1 MHFLLQ
7 SLCISSKTNRLNV
20 RYFTKNITFNQ
31 NNKRNFKLNEDLRFM
46 KKILLFFLMT
56 TSFLFSQNSA
66 NTCEI
71 LSKINRLIQ
80 TEHIRPKPV
89 DDSLSIFVFDN
100 LINEL
105 DPSRN
110 IFFKTEYDELS
121 KKYRVGLDD
130 MIMEGDCNFVNDIS
144 TKYKDGLRRTKAVLE
159 KIQAETIDYTK
170 KDTIRFY
177 KKSFPFYLKKDD
189 LEKVWLK
196 KLRYQIL
203 DDIAET
209 SDNLDSI
216 KANFK
221 SIELASRTTILTNEI
236 CRFNTLL
243 ETNTNLEEKIYNFFC
258 TYFDPH
264 TAYFSDDSK
273 SSFVASLSKEHL
285 SLGMTVNLNEKNE
298 IIIDEID
305 PNGPAFKTGQIKKGD
320 QIVSI
325 SNHKDTLQVSCSSL
339 ESISTMILS
348 ESNKSITLT
357 LKRNSGKSFDVYIE
371 KQVMKD
377 EENSV
382 FSFIVGKESKIG
394 YIKIPSFYADL
405 DGNSRKGCADDVA
418 REVIKLDRDNIK
430 GLVIDL
436 IDNGGGSMEEA
447 IKLAGMFVDY
457 GPLSIV
463 IDNKQGTSVIND
475 PYRGMIYKGPIV
487 VLVNS
492 NTASASEF
500 FSSILQDYNRAL
512 LLGSSTL
519 GKATMQTILSL
530 DEEKNTD
537 FLKITINKFYR
548 VTGKS
553 HQYVGVT
560 PDVIVPEFY
569 EGVYQKES
577 DFPTGIKND
586 SIQPFLKYKPFVKR
600 PLIDKL
606 AKNSTARLS
615 DNYFFNDVKKINLK
629 IDQLVNTPKSEIP
642 MTIDAVFNQKKIV
655 NSLWK
660 EINTFNDENNPL
672 DVYNSTVN
680 QFLLGV
686 YPTEK
691 IINQYQIDNLKTN
704 PYLNEAV
711 NIITEF
717 NASK

>member
-1 MHFLLQ
+1 
-7 SLCISSKTNRLNV
+7 
-20 RYFTKNITFNQ
+20 
-31 NNKRNFKLNEDLRFM
+31 M
-46 KKILLFFLMT
+46 KKISLVFLLST
-56 TSFLFSQNSA
+56 TVLFSQNSDH
-66 NTCEI
+66 TCEVVN
-71 LSKINRLIQ
+71 KINALIQ
-80 TEHIRPKPV
+80 AEHIRPKLV

-110 IFFKTEYDELS
+110 ILYKTEYDALANE
-121 KKYRVGLDD
+121 YRTNLDD
-130 MIMEGDCNFVNDIS
+130 LILSDQCSFLTDI
-144 TKYKDGLRRTKAVLE
+144 TDKYKNGLLRTKAVLE
-159 KIQAETIDYTK
+159 KIQREPIDYSK

-177 KKSFPFYLKKDD
+177 KKSFPFYLKKED

-196 KLRYQIL
+196 KIRYQIL

-216 KANFK
+216 NANFK
-221 SIELASRTTILTNEI
+221 SIEAKSKNLILSNEI
-236 CRFNTLL
+236 CRINTLL
-243 ETNTNLEEKIYNFFC
+243 ETNLKQEERFYNFFC

-273 SSFVASLSKEHL
+273 TSFVASLSKEHL
-285 SLGMTVNLNEKNE
+285 SLGMTVNLNDKNE
-298 IIIDEID
+298 IIIDELD
-305 PNGPAFKTGQIKKGD
+305 PNGPAYQTGLIKKGD

-325 SNHKDTLQVSCSSL
+325 SNQKETLQVSCTSL
-339 ESISTMILS
+339 ETISTMILS
-348 ESNKSITLT
+348 ELNKSITLT
-357 LKRNSGKSFDVYIE
+357 IKRNSGKSFDVFIE

-382 FSFIVGKESKIG
+382 FSFMVGKESKIG

-405 DGNSRKGCADDVA
+405 DGNTRKGCADDVA
-418 REVIKLDRDNIK
+418 REIIKLERDNIK

-447 IKLAGMFVDY
+447 IKLAGMFIDY

-463 IDNKQGTSVIND
+463 VDSKNEKSVIND
-475 PYRGMIYKGPIV
+475 PYKGMIYKGPIV
-487 VLVNS
+487 ILVNS

-500 FSSILQDYNRAL
+500 FASILQDYNRAL
-512 LLGSSTL
+512 LLGSTTL
-519 GKATMQTILSL
+519 GKATMQTILPL
-530 DEEKNTD
+530 DGDKSTD
-537 FLKITINKFYR
+537 FVKITINKFYR

-560 PDVIVPEFY
+560 PDVILPEFY

-577 DFPTGIKND
+577 DFPTAIKND
-586 SIQPFLKYKPFVKR
+586 SIEPFLKYKPYVKR
-600 PLIDKL
+600 DLITKL
-606 AKNSTARLS
+606 AKNSTARLAS
-615 DNYFFNDVKKINLK
+615 NTYFNDIKKINVK
-629 IDQLVNTPKSEIP
+629 IDQIVNTPKAEIP
-642 MTIDAVFNQKKIV
+642 MTLDAVFKQKKIV
-655 NSLWK
+655 NSLWT
-660 EINTFNDENNPL
+660 EINTFNDDNNPL
-672 DVYNSTVN
+672 EVYNSTVN

-691 IINQYQIDNLKTN
+691 TINQYQIDNLKTN

-711 NIITEF
+711 NIINDF

>member
-1 MHFLLQ
+1 
-7 SLCISSKTNRLNV
+7 
-20 RYFTKNITFNQ
+20 
-31 NNKRNFKLNEDLRFM
+31 M
-46 KKILLFFLMT
+46 KKIVFAFALI
-56 TSFLFSQNSA
+56 TSTLFSQNSDK
-66 NTCEI
+66 TCEI
-71 LSKINRLIQ
+71 LNKINVLIQ

-89 DDSLSIFVFDN
+89 DDSLSVFVFDN

-110 IFFKTEYDELS
+110 IFFQSEYDEIS
-121 KKYRVGLDD
+121 KKYRHNLDNL
-130 MIMEGDCNFVNDIS
+130 ILQNDCSFLADIT
-144 TKYKDGLRRTKAVLE
+144 TKYKNGLLRTKTVLE
-159 KIQAETIDYTK
+159 KIQAEPIDYNK
-170 KDTIRFY
+170 NDTIRFY
-177 KKSFPFYLKKDD
+177 KKSFAFYLNKEN

-203 DDIAET
+203 DDIVET

-216 KANFK
+216 KTNFK
-221 SIELASRTTILTNEI
+221 SIEAFSKKLILTNEI
-236 CRFNTLL
+236 CRINTLL
-243 ETNTNLEEKIYNFFC
+243 ETKSKQDEKLYNFFC

-298 IIIDEID
+298 IIVEEVD

-320 QIVSI
+320 QIVSV
-325 SNHKDTLQVSCSSL
+325 SNEKETLKVSCASL

-348 ESNKSITLT
+348 ESNKNIVFT
-357 LKRNSGKSFDVYIE
+357 LKRNSGKSFEVAIE

-382 FSFIVGKESKIG
+382 FSFIIGKESKIG

-418 REVIKLDRDNIK
+418 REVIKLEKDDIE

-447 IKLAGMFVDY
+447 IKMAGMFIDY
-457 GPLSIV
+457 GPLSV
-463 IDNKQGTSVIND
+463 VVDNKQEQTVIND
-475 PYRGMIYKGPIV
+475 PFRGLIYKGPIV
-487 VLVNS
+487 ILVNS

-512 LLGSSTL
+512 LLGSTTL

-560 PDVIVPEFY
+560 PDVVLPEFY
-569 EGVYQKES
+569 EDVYQKES
-577 DFPTGIKND
+577 DFPTAIKND
-586 SIQPFLKYKPFVKR
+586 SIKPFLKYRTYVKR
-600 PLIDKL
+600 NLITKIATNSTIRLADNYYFNDIKKINQKIDKL
-606 AKNSTARLS
+606 
-615 DNYFFNDVKKINLK
+615 
-629 IDQLVNTPKSEIP
+629 VNVPKSEVL
-642 MTIDAVFNQKKIV
+642 MTLDAVFEQKKRI
-655 NSLWK
+655 SALWT
-660 EINTFNDENNPL
+660 EIHTFNDDNNPL

-691 IINQYQIDNLKTN
+691 TMNQYQIDNLKTN

-717 NASK
+717 NGSK

>member
-1 MHFLLQ
+1 
-7 SLCISSKTNRLNV
+7 
-20 RYFTKNITFNQ
+20 
-31 NNKRNFKLNEDLRFM
+31 M
-46 KKILLFFLMT
+46 KKIVLVLMLT
-56 TSFLFSQNSA
+56 ANVLFSQNSD

-71 LSKINRLIQ
+71 LNKINATIQ
-80 TEHIRPKPV
+80 AEHLRPKPV
-89 DDSLSIFVFDN
+89 DDSLSVFVFDN

-110 IFFKTEYDELS
+110 IFFKSEYDEMAA
-121 KKYRVGLDD
+121 KYRLNLDD
-130 MIMEGDCNFVNDIS
+130 LILENDCSFLTDITS
-144 TKYKDGLRRTKAVLE
+144 KYIAGLERTKNILE
-159 KIQAETIDYTK
+159 KIQAAPFDYSK

-177 KKSFPFYLKKDD
+177 KKSFPFYLKKED
-189 LEKVWLK
+189 LDKVWRK
-196 KLRYQIL
+196 KIRYQIL
-203 DDIAET
+203 DDMAET

-221 SIELASRTTILTNEI
+221 SIEAKSRKLILSNEI
-236 CRFNTLL
+236 CRINTLL
-243 ETNTNLEEKIYNFFC
+243 ETKTNQNENLYNFFC

-298 IIIDEID
+298 IIVQELD
-305 PNGPAFKTGQIKKGD
+305 PNGPAYQTGQIKKGD
-320 QIVSI
+320 QIVSV
-325 SNHKDTLQVSCSSL
+325 SNQKETLQVSCASL

-348 ESNKSITLT
+348 EANKSLTIT
-357 LKRNSGKSFDVYIE
+357 LKRNSGKSFEVYIE

-382 FSFIVGKESKIG
+382 FSFIIGKDSKIG

-418 REVIKLDRDNIK
+418 REIIKLERDNIK

-463 IDNKQGTSVIND
+463 IDHTKEKSIIND
-475 PYRGMIYKGPIV
+475 PFKGVIYKGPIV
-487 VLVNS
+487 ILVNS

-500 FSSILQDYNRAL
+500 FSSIMQDYNRAL
-512 LLGSSTL
+512 LVGSSTL

-530 DEEKNTD
+530 DETKNTD

-553 HQYVGVT
+553 HQYIGVT
-560 PDVIVPEFY
+560 PDVVLPEFY
-569 EGVYQKES
+569 EDVYQKES
-577 DFPTGIKND
+577 DFPTAIKND
-586 SIQPFLKYKPFVKR
+586 SITSTLKYRPYVKR
-600 PLIDKL
+600 ALIDKL
-606 AKNSTARLS
+606 AKNSKARLA
-615 DNYFFNDVKKINLK
+615 DNFYFNDIKKINLK
-629 IDQLVNTPKSEIP
+629 IDQLVNTPKAEVP

-680 QFLLGV
+680 QYLLSA
-686 YPTEK
+686 YPNDKT
-691 IINQYQIDNLKTN
+691 INQYQMDHLKIN

-711 NIITEF
+711 NIINDF
-717 NASK
+717 NSSK

>member
-1 MHFLLQ
+1 
-7 SLCISSKTNRLNV
+7 
-20 RYFTKNITFNQ
+20 
-31 NNKRNFKLNEDLRFM
+31 M

-56 TSFLFSQNSA
+56 TNALFSQNSA
-66 NTCEI
+66 TTCEI

-110 IFFKTEYDELS
+110 IFFKTEYDDLS
-121 KKYRVGLDD
+121 KKYRVNLDD
-130 MIMEGDCNFVNDIS
+130 MIMEGDCNFITDIS
-144 TKYKDGLRRTKAVLE
+144 NKYRDGLIRTKGVLE
-159 KIQAETIDYTK
+159 KIQTGTIDYTK

-177 KKSFPFYLKKDD
+177 KKSFSFYLKKED

-203 DDIAET
+203 DDMAET

-221 SIELASRTTILTNEI
+221 SIEMTSRNIILTNEI
-236 CRFNTLL
+236 CRFNALL
-243 ETNTNLEEKIYNFFC
+243 ETNTKLEEKLYNFFC

-475 PYRGMIYKGPIV
+475 PYKGMIYKGPIV

-500 FSSILQDYNRAL
+500 FASILQDYNRAL
-512 LLGSSTL
+512 LLGSTTL

-553 HQYVGVT
+553 HQYVGVI
-560 PDVIVPEFY
+560 PDVVVPEFY
-569 EGVYQKES
+569 EDVYQKES
-577 DFPTGIKND
+577 DFPTAIKND
-586 SIQPFLKYKPFVKR
+586 SIQPFLKFKPFVKR

-606 AKNSTARLS
+606 AQSSKARLA
-615 DNYFFNDVKKINLK
+615 DNYYFNDVKKINLK

-642 MTIDAVFNQKKIV
+642 MTIDAIFNQKKVV
-655 NSLWK
+655 NSLWT

-672 DVYNSTVN
+672 DVYNSSVN

-691 IINQYQIDNLKTN
+691 TINQYQIDNLKTN

>member
-1 MHFLLQ
+1 M
-7 SLCISSKTNRLNV
+7 
-20 RYFTKNITFNQ
+20 TFS
-31 NNKRNFKLNEDLRFM
+31 FM
-46 KKILLFFLMT
+46 KKIILVFILT
-56 TSFLFSQNSA
+56 TNALFSQNSDR
-66 NTCEI
+66 TCEI
-71 LSKINRLIQ
+71 LNKINALIQ
-80 TEHIRPKPV
+80 TEHVRPKPV
-89 DDSLSIFVFDN
+89 NDSLSVFVFDN

-110 IFFKTEYDELS
+110 IFFLSEYNEMS
-121 KKYRVGLDD
+121 QKYRLNLDD
-130 MIMEGDCNFVNDIS
+130 LILQNDCSFLADITS
-144 TKYKDGLRRTKAVLE
+144 KYKAGLLRTKTVLQ
-159 KIQAETIDYTK
+159 KIQAEPIDYTK

-177 KKSFPFYLKKDD
+177 KKAFAFYLQKEN
-189 LEKVWLK
+189 LEKVWMK

-216 KANFK
+216 KTNFK
-221 SIELASRTTILTNEI
+221 SIESASKNMILTNEI
-236 CRFNTLL
+236 CRINTLL
-243 ETNTNLEEKIYNFFC
+243 EEKNTQDEKLYNFFC

-264 TAYFSDDSK
+264 TAYFSNDSK

-320 QIVSI
+320 QIVSV
-325 SNHKDTLQVSCSSL
+325 SNQKETLQVSCASL
-339 ESISTMILS
+339 ESVSTMILS
-348 ESNKSITLT
+348 ESNKNIVLT
-357 LKRNSGKSFDVYIE
+357 LKRNSGKSFDVHVE

-377 EENSV
+377 EDNSV
-382 FSFIVGKESKIG
+382 FSFIIGKDSKIG

-418 REVIKLDRDNIK
+418 REIIKLERDKIK

-447 IKLAGMFVDY
+447 IKLAGMFIDY

-463 IDNKQGTSVIND
+463 VDNKQAASVIND
-475 PYRGMIYKGPIV
+475 PYKGLIYKGPIV
-487 VLVNS
+487 ILVNS

-512 LLGSSTL
+512 LLGSTTL

-530 DEEKNTD
+530 DENKNTD

-553 HQYVGVT
+553 HQYIGVT
-560 PDVIVPEFY
+560 PDVVLPEFY
-569 EGVYQKES
+569 EDVYQKES
-577 DFPTGIKND
+577 DFPTAIKND
-586 SIQPFLKYKPFVKR
+586 SLAPFLKYKTYVKR
-600 PLIDKL
+600 NVIDKI
-606 AKNSTARLS
+606 AKNSSVRLA
-615 DNYFFNDVKKINLK
+615 DNYYFNDIKKINQK
-629 IDQLVNTPKSEIP
+629 IDTLINVPKTEIT
-642 MTIDAVFNQKKIV
+642 MTLDAIFEQKKVI
-655 NSLWK
+655 NSLWT
-660 EINTFNDENNPL
+660 EIHTFNDDNNPL

-691 IINQYQIDNLKTN
+691 TINQYQIDNLKTN

-717 NASK
+717 NGSK

>member
-1 MHFLLQ
+1 
-7 SLCISSKTNRLNV
+7 
-20 RYFTKNITFNQ
+20 
-31 NNKRNFKLNEDLRFM
+31 M
-46 KKILLFFLMT
+46 KKLLLVFLFST
-56 TSFLFSQNSA
+56 TALFSQNSDP
-66 NTCEI
+66 TCEI
-71 LSKINRLIQ
+71 VNKINALIQ
-80 TEHIRPKPV
+80 AEHIRPKPV
-89 DDSLSIFVFDN
+89 DDSLSVFVFDN

-110 IFFKTEYDELS
+110 LFLKTEYN
-121 KKYRVGLDD
+121 D
-130 MIMEGDCNFVNDIS
+130 MS
-144 TKYKDGLRRTKAVLE
+144 TKYRTTLDDFILSDDCSFLTDITSTYRKALLRTKTVLE
-159 KIQAETIDYTK
+159 KIQREPIDYSK

-177 KKSFPFYLKKDD
+177 KKSFPFYLKSEDI
-189 LEKVWLK
+189 EKVWLK

-221 SIELASRTTILTNEI
+221 SIELKSKKLILSNEI
-236 CRFNTLL
+236 CRISTLL
-243 ETNTNLEEKIYNFFC
+243 ENNTKQEEKFYNFFC

-273 SSFVASLSKEHL
+273 TSFVASLSKEHL

-298 IIIDEID
+298 IIIAELD
-305 PNGPAFKTGQIKKGD
+305 PNGPAYQTGQIKKGD
-320 QIVSI
+320 QIISI
-325 SNHKDTLQVSCSSL
+325 SNQKETLQVSCASL
-339 ESISTMILS
+339 ESISNMILS

-382 FSFIVGKESKIG
+382 FSFIIGKDSKIG

-405 DGNSRKGCADDVA
+405 DGTSRKGCADDVA
-418 REVIKLDRDNIK
+418 REVIKLEKDNIK

-447 IKLAGMFVDY
+447 IKLAGMFIDY

-463 IDNKQGTSVIND
+463 VDNNQVKSVIND
-475 PYRGMIYKGPIV
+475 PFKGLIYKGPIV
-487 VLVNS
+487 ILVNS

-512 LLGSSTL
+512 LIGSTTL

-530 DEEKNTD
+530 DEHKNTD
-537 FLKITINKFYR
+537 FLKLSINKFYR

-553 HQYVGVT
+553 HQYIGVT
-560 PDVIVPEFY
+560 PDVVLPEFY
-569 EGVYQKES
+569 EGIYQKES
-577 DFPTGIKND
+577 DFPTAIKND
-586 SIQPFLKYKPFVKR
+586 SIQTSLKFRPYAKR
-600 PLIDKL
+600 SLIDKL
-606 AKNSTARLS
+606 AKNSSARLA
-615 DNYFFNDVKKINLK
+615 DNYFFTNIKKINVK
-629 IDQLVNTPKSEIP
+629 IDKLVNTPKAELP
-642 MTIDAVFNQKKIV
+642 MTLDAVFNQKKV
-655 NSLWK
+655 LNSLWT

-672 DVYNSTVN
+672 DVYNSSVN

-686 YPTEK
+686 YPNDKT
-691 IINQYQIDNLKTN
+691 INQHQMDNLKTN

-711 NIITEF
+711 NVINEF
-717 NASK
+717 NSSK

>member
-1 MHFLLQ
+1 M
-7 SLCISSKTNRLNV
+7 
-20 RYFTKNITFNQ
+20 KNIT
-31 NNKRNFKLNEDLRFM
+31 LL
-46 KKILLFFLMT
+46 LSLLTSTLFFG
-56 TSFLFSQNSA
+56 QNSA
-66 NTCEI
+66 RTCDI
-71 LSKINRLIQ
+71 LAKINAMVQ
-80 TEHIRPKPV
+80 SEHVRPKPV
-89 DDSLSIFVFDN
+89 DDSLSVFVFDN

-110 IFFKTEYDELS
+110 IFLKSEYDEMS
-121 KKYRVGLDD
+121 AKYRLNLDD
-130 MIMEGDCNFVNDIS
+130 LILSNDCNFLTDI
-144 TKYKDGLRRTKAVLE
+144 TQKYKNGLLRTKAVLE
-159 KIQAETIDYTK
+159 KIQAGTMDYSK

-177 KKSFPFYLKKDD
+177 KKAFPFYLKKED

-203 DDIAET
+203 DEMAET
-209 SDNLDSI
+209 SENLDSI
-216 KANFK
+216 KTNFK
-221 SIELASRTTILTNEI
+221 SIELASRKMILSNEI
-236 CRFNTLL
+236 CRISTLL
-243 ETNTNLEEKIYNFFC
+243 ETKINQEENLFNFFC

-273 SSFVASLSKEHL
+273 TSFVASLSKEHL

-298 IIIDEID
+298 IIVEEID
-305 PNGPAFKTGQIKKGD
+305 PNGPAYQTGQIKKGD
-320 QIVSI
+320 QIISI
-325 SNHKDTLQVSCSSL
+325 SNQKEKLQVSCSSL

-348 ESNKSITLT
+348 ESNKNITLT
-357 LKRNSGKSFDVYIE
+357 LKRNAGKSFDVYIE

-382 FSFIVGKESKIG
+382 FSFIIGKESKIG

-405 DGNSRKGCADDVA
+405 DENNRKGCADDVA
-418 REVIKLDRDNIK
+418 REVIKLERDNIK

-447 IKLAGMFVDY
+447 IKLAGMFIDY

-463 IDNKQGTSVIND
+463 VDNKQEKSVIND
-475 PYRGMIYKGPIV
+475 PFKGLIYRGPIV

-500 FSSILQDYNRAL
+500 FASILQDYNRGL

-530 DEEKNTD
+530 DENKNTD

-553 HQYVGVT
+553 HQYIGVK
-560 PDVIVPEFY
+560 PDVILPEFY

-577 DFPTGIKND
+577 NFPTAIKND
-586 SIQPFLKYKPFVKR
+586 SITPFLKYRPYVKR
-600 PLIDKL
+600 SFIDKL
-606 AKNSTARLS
+606 AKNSTARLA
-615 DNYFFNDVKKINLK
+615 DNYFFNNIKKINLK
-629 IDQLVNTPKSEIP
+629 IDQMVNTPKAEIP
-642 MTIDAVFNQKKIV
+642 MTLDDVFQQKKVV
-655 NSLWK
+655 NSLWT

-680 QFLLGV
+680 QFLLGT

-691 IINQYQIDNLKTN
+691 TINQYQMDNLKTN

-711 NIITEF
+711 NVINEF